1 MSKLYSCKY
10 VQCYKILKTLV
21 AYVTLTSDNFCS
33 TKNEVQLSEY
43 NAIIDK
49 TDHDVKEKLYQQS

>member
-1 MSKLYSCKY
+1 MSKLYSRTY

-21 AYVTLTSDNFCS
+21 AYATLTSDNFCS
-33 TKNEVQLSEY
+33 TKTEVQWSEY

-49 TDHDVKEKLYQQS
+49 TDHDLKEKLYQQS